1 MMLDKLSALNF
12 NAGMSTKNPIDKSH
26 LNHLSTRPA
35 LDCWRVVSHFGGLTS
50 LVKMMREEGV
60 DLSADAVDKWR
71 RRGNIPTTQLIQLAA
86 IARKR
91 GMRFDIYDFIKEE
104 NNNNGL
110 GKRAAG

>member
-1 MMLDKLSALNF
+1 MLDKLSAFNF
-12 NAGMSTKNPIDKSH
+12 NLRMSTERLNKNSQQNPV
-26 LNHLSTRPA
+26 STRPA

-91 GMRFDIYDFIKEE
+91 GMRFDIYDFIKTEE
-104 NNNNGL
+104 SNNNGL